1 MLKYYNKNLVKY
13 NKLIFFEPF
22 VNKNYID
29 NIWFL
34 NSSDLKFGNKM
45 IKGLRKNYW
54 FVPLTGNSDCIIFN
68 NYICSNKY
76 FVLNYNIK
84 FNVNIICI
92 LCTYHIINIINII
105 ISLLYKLLL
114 SIILY
119 KNETKIDKSI
129 C

>member
-13 NKLIFFEPF
+13 NKLILFKSFLD
-22 VNKNYID
+22 KNHID

-34 NSSDLKFGNKM
+34 KSSDLKFGDKM

-54 FVPLTGNSDCIIFN
+54 FVPTLGNNDCIIFN
-68 NYICSNKY
+68 NYICLNKY
-76 FVLNYNIK
+76 FIINYNIK

-92 LCTYHIINIINII
+92 ICTYHIINIINII
-105 ISLLYKLLL
+105 ILLLYKLLL
-114 SIILY
+114 SITFY
-119 KNETKIDKSI
+119 KTETKFDKNT